1 MDTVKLNVRA
11 IAANEKMSIEKLAEK
26 CDIDPSHLK
35 SVSSGRT
42 VMTARD
48 LIQLALNTGISPYN
62 IQY

>member
-1 MDTVKLNVRA
+1 MDNIMMNVRA
-11 IAANEKMSIEKLAEK
+11 IAANEKLSIEKLAEK

-35 SVSSGRT
+35 SVSSGRA

-48 LIQLALNTGISPYN
+48 IVMLSKGTGISVYN